1 MSIFLSFG
9 SVLGDVEDAG
19 HTNWIDV
26 SAVNWSLSRPVSN
39 PAGSS
44 SGRVLSAPQLS
55 ELTITKD
62 EDVATIPLIQ
72 AALEGSP
79 VAAQIDFCTTGT
91 GQQQVYYTIAMT
103 NAIITGFGQSGS
115 EGRPVESVT
124 LNFTQISFTGTQMD
138 PDGTAASPASYGWD
152 ISTNAS
158 T

>member
-91 GQQQVYYTIAMT
+91 GQQQVYYTISMT